1 MKSTDR
7 SMHARCLLNLR
18 SVALFFAALC
28 AAAGAAFAQQY
39 PARPITLV
47 IPWPAGGVPDTQL
60 RLLSEIAARQLGQPI
75 VVENKP
81 GGVGTLG
88 PAAVAANAK
97 PDGYTIT
104 YVGTGVF
111 RTPFLLKTTY
121 DPRKD
126 FTYIGGIGQ
135 YLFGV
140 VVRSDSQIKNWQDFV
155 AFAKANP
162 GKLTYTT
169 FGVNSPLHIAMEGI
183 ASGLG
188 MRLRHIPSRGN
199 AENNAALLGG
209 HVMASADGSAWA
221 PLVDSGDFRLLVT
234 WGRTRSKRWPN
245 IPNLKEVGVD
255 LVETMPYGL
264 AGPAGMDPKVVST
277 IYNAFHAAMND
288 PRHLDLLKKYDMEM
302 FDLAPQDFSRW
313 ALGEVDRQQALI
325 AKFAEKGAKK

>member
-1 MKSTDR
+1 MKFKYR
-7 SMHARCLLNLR
+7 SMLARCLVNLG
-18 SVALFFAALC
+18 SATLCFAALC
-28 AAAGAAFAQQY
+28 ASAGAAFAQQY
-39 PARPITLV
+39 PTRPITLV
-47 IPWPAGGVPDTQL
+47 IPWQAGGVPDTQL
-60 RLLSEIAARQLGQPI
+60 RLLAELAAKPLGQPI

-88 PAAVAANAK
+88 PAMVAANAK

-140 VVRSDSQIKNWQDFV
+140 VVRSDSQLKSWQDFV

-169 FGVNSPLHIAMEGI
+169 FGVNSALHITMEGI
-183 ASGLG
+183 ASSLG
-188 MRLRHIPSRGN
+188 IRLRHIPSRGN
-199 AENNAALLGG
+199 AENNASVLGG

-234 WGRTRSKRWPN
+234 WGKTRSKRWPN
-245 IPNLKEVGVD
+245 VPNLKEVGVD
-255 LVETMPYGL
+255 VVETMPYGL

-277 IYNAFHAAMND
+277 IYKAFHTAMLD
-288 PRHLDLLKKYDMEM
+288 QRHLELLKKYDMEM
-302 FDLAPQDFSRW
+302 FDLAPQEFSKW
-313 ALGEVDRQQALI
+313 ALDEIDRQQAQI
-325 AKFAEKGAKK
+325 AKFAEKGEKK

>member
-1 MKSTDR
+1 MKSKSR
-7 SMHARCLLNLR
+7 SMLARCLVNMGSAMLC
-18 SVALFFAALC
+18 FTTLC

-39 PARPITLV
+39 PVRPITLV
-47 IPWPAGGVPDTQL
+47 IPWQAGGVPDTQL
-60 RLLSEIAARQLGQPI
+60 RLLAEIAAKPLGQPI

-111 RTPFLLKTTY
+111 RTPFLVKTTY

-126 FTYIGGIGQ
+126 FTFIGGIGQ

-140 VVRSDSQIKNWQDFV
+140 VVRSDSQIKSWQDFV

-169 FGVNSPLHIAMEGI
+169 FGVNSALHITMEGI

-188 MRLRHIPSRGN
+188 IRLRHIPSRGN
-199 AENNAALLGG
+199 AENNAAVLGG

-234 WGRTRSKRWPN
+234 WGKTRTKRWPN
-245 IPNLKEVGVD
+245 VPNLKEVGVD
-255 LVETMPYGL
+255 LAETMPYGL
-264 AGPAGMDPKVVST
+264 AGPAGMDPKVVNT
-277 IYNAFHAAMND
+277 IYNAFHTAMHD
-288 PRHLDLLKKYDMEM
+288 QRHLELLKKYDMEM
-302 FDLAPQDFSRW
+302 FDLAPQDFSKW
-313 ALGEVDRQQALI
+313 ALIEIDRQQALI
-325 AKFAEKGAKK
+325 AKFAEKGEKK